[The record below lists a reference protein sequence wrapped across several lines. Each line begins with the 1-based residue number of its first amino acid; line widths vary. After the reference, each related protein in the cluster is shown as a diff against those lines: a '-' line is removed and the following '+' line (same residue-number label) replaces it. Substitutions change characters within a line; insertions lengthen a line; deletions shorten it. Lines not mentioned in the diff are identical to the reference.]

1 MKNLKFGSL
10 ITLFAIALFIF
21 SCGSDTGNQ
30 EGDMETTTE
39 TQATTETQETS
50 QAVDKTGKEYTST
63 YVCPM
68 HCKGSGSDM
77 KGTCPVCGMDYV
89 ASADL
94 KEVTGEDEDEEG
106 HEGHNH

>member
-10 ITLFAIALFIF
+10 ITLFAIALFVF
-21 SCGSDTGNQ
+21 SCGSDTGSQ
-30 EGDMETTTE
+30 EGEAETTTE
-39 TQATTETQETS
+39 TEATMEAGPAT
-50 QAVDKTGKEYTST
+50 DKTGKEFTST

-77 KGTCPVCGMDYV
+77 KGTCPVCGMEYV

-94 KEVTGEDEDEEG
+94 KEVTGDDEDEEG